1 MRRRSKAPSEPVKM
15 RRRKAPMRKR
25 RNGAKAAHRRSPSA
39 AGRRTKEAAQETSV
53 ARLTRELN
61 EAREQQAAASQVLD
75 VISRSAG
82 DLGPVFQAM
91 LENATRICDAR
102 FGNIYRWDGDCLRM
116 VATHNTPPAY
126 AELRRGQPFRPDP
139 KNPTG
144 RMLATK
150 SVAHVA
156 DLARERGYLERD
168 PLFVGGVELG
178 GIRTLLSVP
187 MLKAN
192 ELIGAFTIY
201 RQEVRPFT
209 EQQIALVTSFAAQ
222 AVIAI
227 ENARLLNELR
237 QRTADLTES
246 LEQQTATSNVLRVIS
261 SSPGTLE
268 PVFETMLKNAVRI
281 CGAKFGNLWLR
292 EGDSFYIG
300 ATHGAPPAY
309 ADYLRRE
316 RVVRADPKFGLG

>member
-1 MRRRSKAPSEPVKM
+1 MRRRSKAPSEPVKT

-53 ARLTRELN
+53 
-61 EAREQQAAASQVLD
+61 AREQQAAASQVLD

-102 FGNIYRWDGDCLRM
+102 FGNIYRWDGDCLRL

-126 AELRRGQPFRPDP
+126 AELRRSQPFRPDP

-246 LEQQTATSNVLRVIS
+246 LEQQTATSEVLRVIS

-268 PVFETMLKNAVRI
+268 P
-281 CGAKFGNLWLR
+281 
-292 EGDSFYIG
+292 
-300 ATHGAPPAY
+300 
-309 ADYLRRE
+309 
-316 RVVRADPKFGLG
+316 